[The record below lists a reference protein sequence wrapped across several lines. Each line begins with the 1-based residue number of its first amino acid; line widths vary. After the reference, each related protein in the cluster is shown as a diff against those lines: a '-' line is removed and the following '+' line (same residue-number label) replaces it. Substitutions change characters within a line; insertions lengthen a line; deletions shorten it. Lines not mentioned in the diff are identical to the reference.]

1 MLLKPYELVWDC
13 CCDHGL
19 LGMSLLDKAYAHQL
33 VFVDV
38 LANQMRKLESSL
50 REDFPLDEYNWH
62 VRCDDV
68 RNIVVPKIN
77 SQLFIIAGVGG
88 GQTVDFINSLSISAA
103 DTMFDILI
111 CSVHGSYFVRESLID
126 NGFSLIDEKIILDK
140 NKIYEGIYASKNSG
154 KAIVNTGYSMWNWK
168 DLDHQCYWSRLVR
181 HYAQRARNEPEKFR
195 PIMEKYEALKRELLG
210 QLKC

>member
-1 MLLKPYELVWDC
+1 MLFKPYELVWDC

-19 LGMSLLDKAYAHQL
+19 LGMSLLDTAHAHKL

-38 LANQMRKLESSL
+38 LANQMSKLESSL
-50 REDFPLDEYNWH
+50 TEDFPLDKYNWH
-62 VRCDDV
+62 LRCDDV

-88 GQTVDFINSLSISAA
+88 GQTVDFINSLSLSAT
-103 DTMFDILI
+103 DTIFDILI

-154 KAIVNTGYSMWNWK
+154 KAIVNTGYSMWNYR
-168 DLDHQCYWSRLVR
+168 DQDHQRYLSRLVG

-195 PIMEKYEALKRELLG
+195 PIMEKYEALKCELLS
-210 QLKC
+210 QIKL

>member
-1 MLLKPYELVWDC
+1 MLFKPYELVWDC

-19 LGMSLLDKAYAHQL
+19 LGMSLLDTAHARKL

-38 LANQMRKLESSL
+38 LANQMRKLENSL
-50 REDFPLDEYNWH
+50 REEFPLAKYNWH
-62 VRCDDV
+62 VRCGDV

-88 GQTVDFINSLSISAA
+88 DQTVDFINSLSISAA

-140 NKIYEGIYASKNSG
+140 NKIYEGIYASRNSG
-154 KAIVNTGYSMWNWK
+154 KTIANTGYSMWNWK
-168 DLDHQCYWSRLVR
+168 DQDHQRYWSRLVG

-195 PIMEKYEALKRELLG
+195 PIVEKYEALKCELLG
-210 QLKC
+210 QLK

>member
-1 MLLKPYELVWDC
+1 
-13 CCDHGL
+13 
-19 LGMSLLDKAYAHQL
+19 MSLLDTAHARKL
-33 VFVDV
+33 IFVDV

-50 REDFPLDEYNWH
+50 REDFPLDKYNWN

-88 GQTVDFINSLSISAA
+88 DQTVDFINSLSISAA

-140 NKIYEGIYASKNSG
+140 NKIYEGIYASRNSG
-154 KAIVNTGYSMWNWK
+154 KTIANTGYSMWNWK
-168 DLDHQCYWSRLVR
+168 DQDHRRYWSRLVG

-195 PIMEKYEALKRELLG
+195 PIVEKYKALKCELLG
-210 QLKC
+210 QLK

>member
-1 MLLKPYELVWDC
+1 
-13 CCDHGL
+13 
-19 LGMSLLDKAYAHQL
+19 LDTAHAHKL

-38 LANQMRKLESSL
+38 LANQMSKLEGSL
-50 REDFPLDEYNWH
+50 TENFPLDKYNWH
-62 VRCDDV
+62 LRCDDV

-88 GQTVDFINSLSISAA
+88 GQTVDFINSLCLSAT
-103 DTMFDILI
+103 DTIFDILI

-154 KAIVNTGYSMWNWK
+154 KAIVNTGYSMWNWR
-168 DLDHQCYWSRLVR
+168 DQDHQRYLSRLVG

-195 PIMEKYEALKRELLG
+195 PIMEKYEALKCELLS
-210 QLKC
+210 QIKL

>member
-1 MLLKPYELVWDC
+1 MDT
-13 CCDHGL
+13 
-19 LGMSLLDKAYAHQL
+19 AHARKL

-50 REDFPLDEYNWH
+50 REDFPLAKYNWH
-62 VRCDDV
+62 VRCGDV

-88 GQTVDFINSLSISAA
+88 DQTVDFINSLSISAA

-140 NKIYEGIYASKNSG
+140 NKIYEGIYASRNSG
-154 KAIVNTGYSMWNWK
+154 KTIANTGYSMWNWK
-168 DLDHQCYWSRLVR
+168 DQDHQRYWSRLVG

-195 PIMEKYEALKRELLG
+195 AIVEKYEALKCELLG
-210 QLKC
+210 QLK

>member
-19 LGMSLLDKAYAHQL
+19 LGMSLLDTAHARKL

-50 REDFPLDEYNWH
+50 REDFPLGEYNWH

-88 GQTVDFINSLSISAA
+88 DQTVDFINSLSISAA

-111 CSVHGSYFVRESLID
+111 CSIHGSYFVRESLID

-140 NKIYEGIYASKNSG
+140 NKIYEGIYASRNSG
-154 KAIVNTGYSMWNWK
+154 KTIANTGYSMWNWK
-168 DLDHQCYWSRLVR
+168 DQDHRRYWSRLVG

-195 PIMEKYEALKRELLG
+195 PIVEKYKALKCELLG
-210 QLKC
+210 QLK

>member
-1 MLLKPYELVWDC
+1 M
-13 CCDHGL
+13 
-19 LGMSLLDKAYAHQL
+19 DKAYAHQL

-50 REDFPLDEYNWH
+50 REDFPLDKYNWH

-126 NGFSLIDEKIILDK
+126 NGFSLRDEKIILDK

-154 KAIVNTGYSMWNWK
+154 KAIVNTGYSMWNWR

-195 PIMEKYEALKRELLG
+195 PILEKYEALKRELLG
-210 QLKC
+210 QLE